1 MDNSPPEEQLRRL
14 KNTVR
19 GASYRLS
26 GMSRSGSFA
35 PDAAGELIAV
45 SRELE
50 AAAERLERLLAAFR
64 QPG

>member
-1 MDNSPPEEQLRRL
+1 MDSSEPEEQLRRL

-26 GMSRSGSFA
+26 MLSRSGSFP

-50 AAAERLERLLAAFR
+50 AAAGRLERLLAAFR
-64 QPG
+64 QLG